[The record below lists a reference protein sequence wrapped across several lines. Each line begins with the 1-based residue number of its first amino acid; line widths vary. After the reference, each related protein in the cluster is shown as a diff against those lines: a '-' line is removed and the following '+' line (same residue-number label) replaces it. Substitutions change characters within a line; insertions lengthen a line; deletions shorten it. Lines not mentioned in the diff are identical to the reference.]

1 MPKTIYDQLSGSQ
14 NTSIEQS
21 LPGEYSQDVPQGSI
35 YDQMPNG
42 FGEGPIPD
50 EWTAGTKNDIRTA
63 KSFFRQD
70 AEGRS
75 FPDDFLI
82 INDIVMAGI
91 PTTAVQVSSNND
103 VIVAETL
110 RSRSPIVS
118 TRGNQNITIGISLAF
133 PPGEEQSY
141 KLRRLVSELQYQPL
155 TYIYNGKIRKS
166 LNIEDPSENTI
177 FILETATMRSDSQ
190 HVGTIIL
197 DLTFHYFNYKPFSN
211 HFWYNTRLPW
221 NTDTK
226 SQGADD
232 TRAVEQD
239 LGDLTGYEASSHSL
253 AYQAEKMAKDLYEGT
268 VALHADQPNAPV
280 NMPMASESWMHYAAH
295 MYMKTWAVQ
304 KNTSDF
310 VGFQLRRYEYR
321 TPTSDESRAGAGA
334 LKDIFREVEDG
345 DLTSYNAAYKSES
358 LYSGQEYGNLTA
370 SERQAKKAAEKET
383 SPEPQATGIEWL
395 DVRNDLVF
403 TNGIESWKRK
413 SSMIPGDHLSSIL
426 ANKDG
431 KYRTFKDASKC
442 NIHFFEVLYRS
453 GYEVSVMD
461 TQWGKG
467 YPQIGGMLRQI
478 RSPGLKWGIRIS
490 DKTKSQ
496 INKIIQSG
504 VPVGLLNSQHVVL
517 LTKVHEVTHSSSG
530 QVTKIRFAGYD
541 QNKLEEHKSWVWN
554 WDNTPGGL
562 EIVQAIPKGNKPP
575 YSNPLGPAQK
585 SDTVV
590 NLVNK
595 ITENESKATG
605 GKQDGARPKDKR
617 NAKARE
623 DWIRK
628 IYFED
633 GLEYYRE
640 DPKVRN
646 IFFEDVSCYVS
657 SNSLDLEVLNP
668 LNSIVT
674 EDLVTT
680 AISVTFGNRIASQ
693 KLLSQETSTWQ
704 FLGAGNKTGTLVFT
718 FAGVKGRDSANNI
731 KKIIYESRRNAKK
744 FGAIIPDAGSIKIMW
759 NPPDGKQPPNTIL
772 ALFASR
778 TGENPEQS
786 MSVVV
791 TDFEEVNDP
800 DNADLHQLVV
810 NFIVQDFVEEKLDR
824 NIFSSLDQKRRIIST
839 LMDQYIISSN
849 IDEAPNSVYD
859 FAGRNESV
867 EKLKDGDAWIIAP
880 NPEYI
885 VYRNPGMVRREY
897 IVQKYGAGSG
907 SVGGGARPWKIVGN
921 KIPAWLAPLIIEAV
935 GYTIAAHERLPF
947 GYGKEYFNAF
957 AAGRHL
963 RGYKKNIAKY
973 EAGGAVET
981 AWADEGLWLE
991 ENEPKNRAEAARAF
1005 NEWST
1010 NMDQVFQKI
1019 MTYATSSDFSEYF
1032 GSVGQETIDAL
1043 VSSMGECYD
1052 DLMLPP
1058 TPEYNIPLSPDFY
1071 IYDDSYEDPALSTL
1085 TDNGNMEQLLMQHI
1099 RNERK
1104 STEHYIQKFLLG
1116 GSYVSRNVDYIKPTR
1131 QHHLSQMGEVIDG
1144 QGKVGGEIK
1153 FMSFSQMLAEGTS
1166 TWEPVFYR
1174 NTDTLYQHGT
1184 VKKWVDRIKNKD
1196 GGSEEDARSTFMQ
1209 KLVKL
1214 SPYLGGESRHWV
1226 SSTGQPRTQGY
1237 DELVNQIYE
1246 ENWKKLAFGPNQDYK
1261 HIDTVMNG
1269 TPPDSL
1275 SEQARE
1281 SIKKTPAQEQ
1291 AEAAKNTET
1300 YGSHQ
1305 TKMSDGAIT
1314 FGVSENERE
1323 AAETGIGNAIIF
1335 GLGQAASFLSATLEA
1350 SNPTNAII
1358 GMGLSTLIQAMGHK
1372 EVGALFSSEKEDQTR
1387 ASTAAATA
1395 LGTKYKDLSI
1405 RRVFPTFKIYFIED
1419 DEQGT
1424 EVLHGRTIRAF
1435 DDFYSYSAVQE
1446 IRVIRSRKVAAD
1458 LAVIRITN
1466 IGGKL
1471 LRRRFG
1477 EDSQHERDQKT
1488 KYGIE
1493 AEYETG
1499 LFADT
1504 EEENP
1509 FERMVLQD
1517 GVKVQIRLGYA
1528 NNPDHLETV
1537 FLGSIVEI
1545 TPTDDGKILEITCQG
1560 FGAELEG
1567 VELGPLEDGPIF
1579 YSTQQVLSGAII
1591 QDSIVNFGRRSKWKR
1606 TLSAEQRHQFTGG
1619 EGTGIAS
1626 TLGPGNVMQAWAE
1639 AAQGSLQFK
1648 YPFRNYPQDDNIFAP
1663 PPAEYASTWMKFW
1676 DNACTYRPLKQT
1688 PWQIFKEHELR
1699 HPGYISLAVPY
1710 GHSPRM
1716 TMFFG
1721 AKGQHYWAHPPTGL
1735 EVFLSESAASEI
1747 IRLRGLNSSRL
1758 RQEGFRKQLEQI
1770 AKDNNALANAIL
1782 KGVTS
1787 FSHPL
1792 DVGTELGKIFGR
1804 YRPFRNYHYFDSS
1817 HHILKNSISTNRDGT
1832 FNEVEVLYFGDENDI
1847 EEDDIEELVSNLE
1860 QLSRGEEGLM
1870 ACQLDENMPEEYIRS
1885 YREEFP
1891 SCVTDDMARRYI
1903 QGLFARLLRDS
1914 YKGDLI
1920 VLGEPTLK
1928 PYDVCYLNDSSI
1940 NMTGPIEVEQVE
1952 HIFNRDNGFISIITP
1967 DLCLDINDF
1976 YSASTTDLT
1985 AASMA
1990 YTFGLD
1996 NPDTAIALGAL
2007 ASPLGVLAWAGGVKL
2022 IKHTQDGVPVIAT
2035 PLVLNGKPMIS
2046 VALGQKSG
2054 SLMFKWHGQW
2064 KQYWD
2069 DFSNAWN
2076 KFDFAETMF
2085 HEGLDSQESFFGFF
2099 GAKLD
2104 DSIPE
2109 AEAD

>member
-1 MPKTIYDQLSGSQ
+1 MPKTIYDQLSEYKNKS
-14 NTSIEQS
+14 TEQS
-21 LPGEYSQDVPQGSI
+21 LPGEYSQDVPKGSI

-42 FGEGPIPD
+42 FGEGTIPD
-50 EWTAGTKNDIRTA
+50 EWVPNVYKDRSQVQ
-63 KSFFRQD
+63 SFFRQN
-70 AEGRS
+70 AEGRG
-75 FPDDFLI
+75 FPDDFLM
-82 INDIVMAGI
+82 INDIVMAGV
-91 PTTAVQVSSNND
+91 PTTAISISSNND

-118 TRGNQNITIGISLAF
+118 TRGNQNITVSISLAF
-133 PPGEEQSY
+133 APGEEQSY

-166 LNIEDPSENTI
+166 LNITDPSENTI
-177 FILETATMRSDSQ
+177 FILETATMRSDAQYTGS
-190 HVGTIIL
+190 IIL

-221 NTDTK
+221 KTDTQH
-226 SQGADD
+226 QGSED
-232 TRAVEQD
+232 TKAVEQD
-239 LGDLTGYEASSHSL
+239 LGSLTGYEASAHSL
-253 AYQAEKMAKDLYEGT
+253 TYQAEKMAKDLYEGT
-268 VALHADQPNAPV
+268 IAIQGDQPNTPV
-280 NMPMASESWMHYAAH
+280 NMPMASESWMYYAAH
-295 MYMKTWAVQ
+295 MYMKTWAV
-304 KNTSDF
+304 KESTSDF
-310 VGFQLRRYEYR
+310 VGLQLRRYEYR
-321 TPTSDESRAGAGA
+321 TPDSDESRAGAGV
-334 LKDIFREVEDG
+334 LKDIFREVDDS
-345 DLTSYNAAYKSES
+345 DLTSYNAVYKTEDLS
-358 LYSGQEYGNLTA
+358 YSQQYGGITA
-370 SERQAKKAAEKET
+370 SEREAYKAIEKET
-383 SPEPQATGIEWL
+383 SPPPKVTGIEWL

-403 TNGIESWKRK
+403 THGIESWKGK
-413 SSMIPGDHLSSIL
+413 ASMIPGDHLSPIL
-426 ANKDG
+426 ADKDG

-461 TQWGKG
+461 TKWGPG

-478 RSPGLKWGIRIS
+478 RSPGLKWGVRIS

-504 VPVGLLNSQHVVL
+504 VPVGLLNSKHVVL
-517 LTKVHEVTHSSSG
+517 LTKVHEIKHSSSG
-530 QVTKIRFAGYD
+530 QVTKIRFGGYD

-575 YSNPLGPAQK
+575 YTNPLGPIRK
-585 SDTVV
+585 PDSVV
-590 NLVNK
+590 DLVNK
-595 ITENESKATG
+595 IEESETKSTG
-605 GKQDGARPKDKR
+605 GKKDRERPKDKR
-617 NAKARE
+617 NIKARE

-628 IYFED
+628 ICFED
-633 GLEYYRE
+633 SLEYYRD

-646 IFFEDVSCYVS
+646 VFFEDVSCYIS
-657 SNSLDLEVLNP
+657 SDPLDLEVINSS
-668 LNSIVT
+668 NSIIA

-718 FAGVKGRDSANNI
+718 FAGVRGRDSANNI

-744 FGAIIPDAGSIKIMW
+744 FGAIIPDAGSIKLTW
-759 NPPDGKQPPNTIL
+759 NPPDGQQSPNTIL

-778 TGENPEQS
+778 TGESPEQS

-800 DNADLHQLVV
+800 NNADLHQLVV

-824 NIFSSLDQKRRIIST
+824 NIFSTLDQKRRVIST
-839 LMDQYIISSN
+839 LMDRYIISSN
-849 IDEAPNSVYD
+849 IDEAPNSIYD
-859 FAGRNESV
+859 FANRNDNV
-867 EKLKDGDAWIIAP
+867 EELKDGDAWIIAP
-880 NPEYI
+880 NPEFL
-885 VYRNPGMVRREY
+885 VYRNPGLVRSEY
-897 IVQKYGAGSG
+897 MIQKHDGGI
-907 SVGGGARPWKIVGN
+907 VGGGGRPWKIVGN

-935 GYTIAAHERLPF
+935 AYTIDAHKKLPF
-947 GYGKEYFNAF
+947 NYGKDLFNAF
-957 AAGRHL
+957 AAGRHV
-963 RGYKKNIAKY
+963 RGYHSKVKMVSV
-973 EAGGAVET
+973 GGYTGRHV
-981 AWADEGLWLE
+981 ADETE
-991 ENEPKNRAEAARAF
+991 ESPHENRAEAARIF
-1005 NEWST
+1005 NEWGR

-1019 MTYATSSDFSEYF
+1019 MAYATSSDFSEYF

-1058 TPEYNIPLSPDFY
+1058 TPTYNVPLPPDFY
-1071 IYDDSYEDPALSTL
+1071 VYDDSYEDPALSTL

-1104 STEHYIQKFLLG
+1104 STEHYIKKFLLG
-1116 GSYVSRNVDYIKPTR
+1116 GSYVSRNVNYIKSTR
-1131 QHHLSQMGEVIDG
+1131 QHYLSQMGEVIDG
-1144 QGKVGGEIK
+1144 EGKIGGEIK
-1153 FMSFSQMLAEGTS
+1153 FISFSQMLAEGTS

-1174 NTDTLYQHGT
+1174 NTDDIYQRDT

-1196 GGSEEDARSTFMQ
+1196 GNSEDEARKTFMQ

-1214 SPYLGGESRHWV
+1214 SPYLGGESRHWM

-1261 HIDTVMNG
+1261 HVDTIMNG
-1269 TPPDSL
+1269 NPPDTL
-1275 SEQARE
+1275 SEQAKE
-1281 SIKKTPAQEQ
+1281 AIKKTPAQEK
-1291 AEAAKNTET
+1291 AEAAQNTET
-1300 YGSHQ
+1300 HGSHQ
-1305 TKMSDGAIT
+1305 TKMSDGTIT
-1314 FGVSENERE
+1314 VGVNENERQ
-1323 AAETGIGNAIIF
+1323 AANTGIGNAIMA
-1335 GLGQAASFLSATLEA
+1335 GLGQAAAFFGATIEA
-1350 SNPTNAII
+1350 SSPINAIT
-1358 GMGLSTLIQAMGHK
+1358 GMGLSALVQAMGHK
-1372 EVGALFSSEKEDQTR
+1372 DVGALFSPEKEDQTR
-1387 ASTAAATA
+1387 ASMSSAIA

-1458 LAVIRITN
+1458 LAAIRITN
-1466 IGGKL
+1466 IGGKI

-1477 EDSQHERDQKT
+1477 EESQYEKDQKAA
-1488 KYGIE
+1488 YGVE

-1528 NNPDHLETV
+1528 SNPDHLETV

-1619 EGTGIAS
+1619 EGAGLLS
-1626 TLGPGNVMQAWAE
+1626 TVGPGNVLEAWAQ

-1721 AKGQHYWAHPPTGL
+1721 SKGQHYWAHPPTGL

-1747 IRLRGLNSSRL
+1747 IRLRGLNTNRL

-1770 AKDNNALANAIL
+1770 AKDNDNLANAIL
-1782 KGVTS
+1782 KGVSS

-1792 DVGTELGKIFGR
+1792 DVGTELGRIFGR

-1832 FNEVEVLYFGDENDI
+1832 FNEVEVLYFIAENDI
-1847 EEDDIEELVSNLE
+1847 EEDDVEDLVSNLE

-1885 YREEFP
+1885 YKEEFP

-1914 YKGDLI
+1914 YKGELI

-1952 HIFNRDNGFISIITP
+1952 HIFNRDHGFISIITP

-1976 YSASTTDLT
+1976 YSATTTDIT

-2007 ASPLGVLAWAGGVKL
+2007 ASPLNVLAWAGGVKL
-2022 IKHTQDGVPVIAT
+2022 IKHTQDGVPVVAT
-2035 PLVLNGKPMIS
+2035 PLVLNGKPMVS

-2054 SLMFKWHGQW
+2054 SLLFKWHGQW

-2085 HEGLDSQESFFGFF
+2085 HEGLDSQESLFGFF
-2099 GAKLD
+2099 GASVD
-2104 DSIPE
+2104 DSIPL